1 MDSIKDLLEQL
12 LKYFD
17 SGNVFFKPFKWLYW
31 IISVLVPIF
40 CIAGITE
47 TLDKF
52 KYLNGA
58 GIFFGILII
67 LVILAIAFFGFLYWF
82 RRADDVEASV
92 DTKARFVAL
101 PPVSHFIRTLGEFA
115 GIVGAS
121 AGTLIAL
128 FTNLEMTIEG
138 YGRGEMWVAVIAI
151 PIFSYVVIVLT
162 RFLSEMIN
170 ATTSIANDVHS
181 LADFNPPLN

>member
-17 SGNVFFKPFKWLYW
+17 SGNVFCKSFKWLYW

-40 CIAGITE
+40 CIVGITKI
-47 TLDKF
+47 LDGF
-52 KYLNGA
+52 KYANGVYM
-58 GIFFGILII
+58 FFLILCV
-67 LVILAIAFFGFLYWF
+67 LVLLAVAFFGFLYWF
-82 RRADDVEASV
+82 RRADDVEATV

-121 AGTLIAL
+121 AGTLMAL
-128 FTNLEMTIEG
+128 FINLEVTIEG
-138 YGRGEMWVAVIAI
+138 YSSVVAWIAVIVT
-151 PIFSYVVIVLT
+151 PIVSFVVIVLA
-162 RFLSEMIN
+162 RFISETIN
-170 ATTSIANDVHS
+170 ATASIANDVHS

>member
-17 SGNVFFKPFKWLYW
+17 SGNVFCKSFKWLYW
-31 IISVLVPIF
+31 IISVLVPIS
-40 CIAGITE
+40 CIVGITE
-47 TLDKF
+47 TLDTF
-52 KYLNGA
+52 KYLSGA
-58 GIFFGILII
+58 GIFFGLLLIVIL
-67 LVILAIAFFGFLYWF
+67 LAIAFFGFLYWF
-82 RRADDVEASV
+82 RRADDVEATV

-128 FTNLEMTIEG
+128 FVNLEMTIEG
-138 YGRGEMWVAVIAI
+138 YSSGGSWIAVIVT
-151 PIFSYVVIVLT
+151 PIVSFVVIVLA
-162 RFLSEMIN
+162 RFISETIN
-170 ATTSIANDVHS
+170 ATASIANDVHS

>member
-1 MDSIKDLLEQL
+1 MDSIKDLLERL

-17 SGNVFFKPFKWLYW
+17 SGNVFCKPFKWLYW

-40 CIAGITE
+40 CISGITKI
-47 TLDKF
+47 LDGF
-52 KYLNGA
+52 KYANGVFM
-58 GIFFGILII
+58 FFLILCV
-67 LVILAIAFFGFLYWF
+67 LVLLAVAFFGFLYWF
-82 RRADDVEASV
+82 RRADDVEVSV

-101 PPVSHFIRTLGEFA
+101 PPVSHFIRTLGEFV

-128 FTNLEMTIEG
+128 FINLGLTIEG
-138 YGRGEMWVAVIAI
+138 YGRGDSWLAVIVI
-151 PIFSYVVIVLT
+151 PIVSYVVIVLT

-170 ATTSIANDVHS
+170 ATASIANDVHS